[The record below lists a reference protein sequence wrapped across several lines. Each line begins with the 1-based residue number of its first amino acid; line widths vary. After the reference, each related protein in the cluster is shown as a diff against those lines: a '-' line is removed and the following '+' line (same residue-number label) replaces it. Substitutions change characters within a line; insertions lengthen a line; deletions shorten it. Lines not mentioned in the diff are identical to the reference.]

1 MQLASLV
8 HQYQPELEAK
18 YAARLLPGQRRAMA
32 AMLRCRTAAA
42 GQLQLQCSDCAGRY
56 SQPLSCGHRSCPQC
70 QNHQASVWLDRQRA
84 KLLPVEY
91 FMVTF
96 SVPRELRSLA
106 WRHQRLMYKCLFD
119 VASSTLKDFGLNPKH
134 LGADIGM
141 SAVLHTHNRRLDY
154 HPHLHVIV
162 PGGGLDPARRQW
174 RKTRGYLFNEFALAK
189 VFRARLLAALIDAG
203 LSLPDKLPLQW
214 VVDCRSVGKGGP
226 ALEYL
231 SRYLYRG
238 TISEKNIIANRDG
251 MVRFRYVD
259 AKTGTTQYRSLSG
272 ADFLWLVLQHVL
284 PKGFHR
290 VRDYGFLHA
299 NAKQRLSVL
308 QLVLHVIINAL
319 AARARPLFKCP
330 RCHTPMRITGIV
342 RSAWS
347 SG

>member
-1 MQLASLV
+1 MQLASLL
-8 HQYQPELEAK
+8 HQYQPELKAK
-18 YAARLLPGQRRAMA
+18 YAARLLPGQHRAMA
-32 AMLRCRTAAA
+32 AILRCRTPAA
-42 GQLQLQCSDCAGRY
+42 GQIRLQCSECAGSY

-70 QNHQASVWLDRQRA
+70 LNHQASVWLDRQRA
-84 KLLPVEY
+84 KLLPLEY

-134 LGADIGM
+134 LGASIGM

-162 PGGGLDPARRQW
+162 PGGGLDVPRRQW
-174 RKTRGYLFNEFALAK
+174 KKTRGYLFNEFALAK
-189 VFRARLLAALIDAG
+189 VFRARLLAALNDAG
-203 LSLPDKLPLQW
+203 LSLPDKLPLNW
-214 VVDCRSVGKGGP
+214 VVDCCSVGKGGP

-238 TISEKNIIANRDG
+238 TISEKDIISNRDG
-251 MVRFRYVD
+251 MVTFRYVD

-299 NAKQRLSVL
+299 NAKQRLSVV
-308 QLVLHVIINAL
+308 QLVLHVIINA
-319 AARARPLFKCP
+319 AAAHPRALFKCP
-330 RCHTPMRITGIV
+330 RCHTPMRITGFV
-342 RSAWS
+342 SPAWS